1 MSICVYSRA
10 TSSRGSFQEMPRDH
24 KTQKCGALKEI
35 KICDERITRISAKG
49 VAKGKDRK
57 ELGVKKKR

>member
-1 MSICVYSRA
+1 
-10 TSSRGSFQEMPRDH
+10 MPRDH

-49 VAKGKDRK
+49 AATGKERKGNSW
-57 ELGVKKKR
+57 ELKKR